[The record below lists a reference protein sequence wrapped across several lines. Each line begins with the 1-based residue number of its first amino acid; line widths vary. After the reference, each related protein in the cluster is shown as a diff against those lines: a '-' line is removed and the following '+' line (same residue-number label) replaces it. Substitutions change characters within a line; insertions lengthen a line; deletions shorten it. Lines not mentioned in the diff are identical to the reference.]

1 MSDYKVISADSHS
14 NEPAEIYERLP
25 VEYRARAPHEETI
38 DGERYMIFE
47 GQPPFPIHAP
57 NPLNEDDMQRY
68 WRDGEDLGRQQ
79 HREGGMDVELRRAD
93 LEKDGVSAE
102 VIYPQAVF
110 KMFASPDAG
119 YQKALA
125 ELYNDYHHEVFGE
138 HNDTFAITAEIPML
152 NVEDAIGEAK
162 RVAKMGYKSLSLP
175 CEMPTK
181 PYNHPD
187 YEPFWDAAEDLGIP
201 LAFHVFTSGPDPAA
215 EAARDQYERATGVG
229 EDHLGSITGMAA
241 AMGPTIMLIASN
253 VLGRH
258 PNMNFVLVEP
268 GVGWLAWVLQCLDEL
283 HEKRHMWAVPHLELP
298 PSDYFKRQGYATF
311 GDDLAGLLTRDITG
325 SDCLMW
331 GSDYPHDE
339 GTFPHS
345 REVIERIFKDIPE
358 DEKRKI
364 VAGNAARL
372 YGFSLS

>member
-1 MSDYKVISADSHS
+1 MSEYRVISADSHS

-79 HREGGMDVELRRAD
+79 HREGGMDVELRLAD

-110 KMFASPDAG
+110 KMFASPDAS

-138 HNDTFAITAEIPML
+138 HSDVFAMTAEIPML
-152 NVEDAIGEAK
+152 NVEDAIAESR
-162 RVAKMGYKSLSLP
+162 RVANMGYKSLSLP
-175 CEMPTK
+175 CNMPTK

-187 YEPFWDAAEDLGIP
+187 YEPFWDAAEELGIP

-215 EAARDQYERATGVG
+215 TAAAEQYERATGVG
-229 EDHLGSITGMAA
+229 EDHLASITHG
-241 AMGPTIMLIASN
+241 GSNGLIMLIASN

-258 PNMNFVLVEP
+258 PNMNFVLVES

-311 GDDLAGLLTRDITG
+311 GDDLAG
-325 SDCLMW
+325 C
-331 GSDYPHDE
+331 
-339 GTFPHS
+339 
-345 REVIERIFKDIPE
+345 
-358 DEKRKI
+358 
-364 VAGNAARL
+364 
-372 YGFSLS
+372 